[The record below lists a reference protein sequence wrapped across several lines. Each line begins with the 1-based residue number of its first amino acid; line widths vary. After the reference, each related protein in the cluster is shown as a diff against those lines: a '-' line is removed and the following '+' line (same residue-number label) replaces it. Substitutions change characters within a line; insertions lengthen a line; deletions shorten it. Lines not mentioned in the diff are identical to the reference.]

1 MKKFFLVFL
10 SLAMLLLAAC
20 ADNLK
25 NDIYDNSSLAQ
36 SVLNDN
42 IVDAEISTDT
52 QTSSV
57 DRDTVQT
64 DRQESDLIDTSS
76 SDINQETQNEQNTSG
91 ETENTSSKTD
101 SDEGNTSSLESEIS
115 KPSQPIDSDE
125 EYEGEIDW

>member
-1 MKKFFLVFL
+1 MKKIFLVFL
-10 SLAMLLLAAC
+10 SLSMLLLAAC
-20 ADNLK
+20 ADNAK

-57 DRDTVQT
+57 DRDIVQT
-64 DRQESDLIDTSS
+64 DRQE